1 MYKCSKCSGEF
12 KSNAGLAK
20 HVKSCKYESQI
31 EELQEEVVSNVVP
44 EHSDNIK
51 RMIAKL
57 KDAAK
62 SCQDAE
68 HRYRLEQEWKHLEK
82 SK

>member
-20 HVKSCKYESQI
+20 HEKSCSVVK
-31 EELQEEVVSNVVP
+31 EEVVL
-44 EHSDNIK
+44 SDNVK
-51 RMIAKL
+51 RMIEKL

-68 HRYRLEQEWKHLEK
+68 HRHKLEQEWKRLENEA
-82 SK
+82 